1 MLNYATSFPFF
12 HACTC
17 LLWHSQVTGFLGR
30 GLDCS
35 DQKGRVDATPSILA
49 EMRARLLQLW
59 EVGTPD
65 LGSHEASSEGPLLLL
80 VELQLPS
87 SVVVEDS
94 GWERIAKENLIV
106 SKEPIRLERI
116 DGTRLSFVQRLSRIS
131 RANVL
136 VVHTGAPALGGAAM
150 MAHGSVVVELLRYI
164 GQNSSVSIGASIA
177 WTSMPDILRMPFEF
191 FDEDGVPSSPNWL
204 LPPARL
210 RGVRIPTSRFTKALV
225 IAVEQWGQRNDSPFG
240 AFDGVAPK
248 YNSSQLD
255 LTCDFLRQS
264 TDVSLT
270 RWLCLHTSIEMW
282 DDAFQEEHCGEKNG
296 DLASGLFSAHS
307 V

>member
-1 MLNYATSFPFF
+1 
-12 HACTC
+12 
-17 LLWHSQVTGFLGR
+17 
-30 GLDCS
+30 
-35 DQKGRVDATPSILA
+35 
-49 EMRARLLQLW
+49 
-59 EVGTPD
+59 
-65 LGSHEASSEGPLLLL
+65 
-80 VELQLPS
+80 
-87 SVVVEDS
+87 
-94 GWERIAKENLIV
+94 
-106 SKEPIRLERI
+106 
-116 DGTRLSFVQRLSRIS
+116 
-131 RANVL
+131 
-136 VVHTGAPALGGAAM
+136 M

-282 DDAFQEEHCGEKNG
+282 DDAFQEEHGREENG